1 LQSVVAFSS
10 SWSDLLLGLQ
20 KAWAEQPVL
29 FVLAAPCLVAL
40 AARSLTA
47 LTISGLLAAAGL
59 ASLGTGLDEAHRWG
73 IALAICCS
81 GLLVAVQAFLFRR
94 TRKRLRKVSADF
106 QSAANE
112 LGEVREKYLDE
123 VRWRKAVASFA
134 AATKRDPRL
143 ATLPSAKP
151 LANLADG

>member
-1 LQSVVAFSS
+1 MQSVVAFLS
-10 SWSDLLLGLQ
+10 SWSDLLVGVQ

-29 FVLAAPCLVAL
+29 FVLAAPCVLAV

-59 ASLGTGLDEAHRWG
+59 ATFGTGLDEAHQWG

-81 GLLVAVQAFLFRR
+81 GLLVAVQAFLLRR
-94 TRKRLRKVSADF
+94 TRQRLRKVSSEF
-106 QSAANE
+106 ESAVHE
-112 LGEVREKYLDE
+112 LDEVRENYRDE

-134 AATKRDPRL
+134 TATKRDPRL
-143 ATLPSAKP
+143 ADPPSAKP
-151 LANLADG
+151 LANLADS